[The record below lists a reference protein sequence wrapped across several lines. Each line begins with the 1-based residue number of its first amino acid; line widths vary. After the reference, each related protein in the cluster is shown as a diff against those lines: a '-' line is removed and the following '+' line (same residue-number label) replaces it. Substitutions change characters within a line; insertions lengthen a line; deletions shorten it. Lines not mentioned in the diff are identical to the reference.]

1 MPAPLLRTLCADL
14 VKGRISFHFS
24 SPPAHGVCAAM
35 RFAAVA
41 IDYDGTL
48 ATDGTVHSSTVTALE
63 EVVASG
69 RKFIL
74 VTGRTLHELLPL
86 FPQAT
91 LCARI
96 VAENGAVLY
105 HPSTRDQRLL
115 TSPASVPL
123 IDILRRKGVP
133 LDIGESI
140 IATVRPHEVHVM
152 EAIRD
157 LGLEHHVIFNRESVM
172 VLPPGVN
179 KATGLAAALDEL
191 QLSPHEVVGIGDSEN
206 DHALFEASELA
217 VAVASAV
224 PTLRE
229 AADWVTSNANGTGTA
244 EALLALVADDMAE
257 QAKRMTR
264 HHIVIGSSGTAE
276 PFTMAPVGENLL
288 IAGTSGSGKSTLAHA
303 ILEQLIDHGYQT
315 CVIDPEGD
323 YPSMEKMI
331 VFGNSQR
338 GPTVAEVVTALENPK
353 AQVIVNLVGLPL
365 EDRPAFF
372 LDLLPKLHEL
382 RLRTGRP
389 HRIVVDEAHHLLPN
403 TWRGNAPESSR
414 DLHSMLFV
422 TVHPDRLAPQC
433 LDSIDLAVA
442 LGHDPAATLR
452 FIADRRFRPMPAPPA
467 GELKPG
473 EALLWR
479 KGEGQA
485 VERLLMAAPRVER
498 QRHRRKYA
506 EGELPPER
514 SFYFRGPDGKLN
526 LRAQNLIV
534 FRQIADGVDDA
545 TWLHHLRQGD
555 YSHWLETAIKDPS
568 LARIVHEVEGTPE
581 LSARDSRRRV
591 TSAIEDRYTL
601 PATGV

>member
-1 MPAPLLRTLCADL
+1 
-14 VKGRISFHFS
+14 
-24 SPPAHGVCAAM
+24 M

-48 ATDGTVHSSTVTALE
+48 ATNGTVHPSTVAALE

-74 VTGRTLHELLPL
+74 VTGRMLRELLPL

-105 HPSTRDQRLL
+105 HPSTKNQRLL
-115 TSPASVPL
+115 THPASASL
-123 IDILRRKGVP
+123 IEVLRRKGIP

-140 IATVRPHEVHVM
+140 IATVRPHEVPIM

-206 DHALFEASELA
+206 DHALFQASELA

-229 AADWVTSNANGTGTA
+229 AADWITSNANGTGTT

-264 HHIVIGSSGTAE
+264 HHIVIGSGRTEE

-303 ILEQLIDHGYQT
+303 ILEQLIDQGYQT

-372 LDLLPKLHEL
+372 LELLPKLQEL
-382 RLRTGRP
+382 RLRNGRP
-389 HRIVVDEAHHLLPN
+389 HRIVVDEAHHLLPK
-403 TWRGNAPESSR
+403 TWTGNAPESSR
-414 DLHSMLFV
+414 DLKSMLFV
-422 TVHPDRLAPQC
+422 TVHPDRLAPQL
-433 LDSIDLAVA
+433 LDSIELAVA

-452 FIADRRFRPMPAPPA
+452 FIAGHQSRPMHAPPPD
-467 GELKPG
+467 ELKPG

-479 KGEGQA
+479 KREGQV

-526 LRAQNLIV
+526 LRAQNLIM

-591 TSAIEDRYTL
+591 ASAIEDRYTL

>member
-1 MPAPLLRTLCADL
+1 MPAFPLQQHAPESTREGFPFSL
-14 VKGRISFHFS
+14 VGARCDI
-24 SPPAHGVCAAM
+24 AM

-48 ATDGTVHSSTVTALE
+48 AQDGLVDSSTAAALE
-63 EVVASG
+63 QVVASG

-74 VTGRTLHELLPL
+74 VTGRMLRELLPL

-105 HPSTRDQRLL
+105 RPATRDQRLL
-115 TSPASVPL
+115 ADPASAVL
-123 IDILRRKGVP
+123 IDTLTRKGVTP
-133 LDIGESI
+133 LDVGDSI
-140 IATVRPHEVHVM
+140 IATVRPHEVPIM

-172 VLPPGVN
+172 VLPPGIN

-206 DHALFEASELA
+206 DHALFQTSELA

-224 PTLRE
+224 PTLRD
-229 AADWVTSNANGTGTA
+229 AADWVTARSNGAGTS
-244 EALLALVADDMAE
+244 EALLALVADDMAGH
-257 QAKRMTR
+257 ARRLTR
-264 HHIVIGSSGTAE
+264 HRITLGSRQGGD
-276 PFTMAPVGENLL
+276 PVTMSPVGENLL

-303 ILEQLIDHGYQT
+303 VLEQLVDQGYQS

-331 VFGNSQR
+331 MFGNSQR
-338 GPTVAEVVTALENPK
+338 GPTVVEVMTALENPK
-353 AQVIVNLVGLPL
+353 AQVLVNLVGLPL

-372 LDLLPKLHEL
+372 LELLPKLQE
-382 RLRTGRP
+382 RRVRTGRP
-389 HRIVVDEAHHLLPN
+389 HRIVVDEAHHLMPKR
-403 TWRGNAPESSR
+403 WPAMPESLE
-414 DLHSMLFV
+414 DLHSMIFV
-422 TVHPDRLAPQC
+422 TVHPDRLAPQV
-433 LDSIDLAVA
+433 LDSVDLAVA
-442 LGHDPAATLR
+442 LGHEPASTLQPLGHHR
-452 FIADRRFRPMPAPPA
+452 RSRRMIAVN
-467 GELKPG
+467 ELKPG
-473 EALLWR
+473 EALFWQRAEDLPP
-479 KGEGQA
+479 EP
-485 VERLLMAAPRVER
+485 LLMAVPRAER

-526 LRAQNLIV
+526 LRAQNLIM
-534 FRQIADGVDDA
+534 FRQLADGIDDE

-555 YSHWLETAIKDPS
+555 YSRWMKTAIKDPS
-568 LARIVHEVEGTPE
+568 LAEIVHEVEDMPE
-581 LSARDSRRRV
+581 LSAHESRQRV
-591 TSAIEDRYTL
+591 ATAIQERYTL
-601 PATGV
+601 PTTGI

>member
-1 MPAPLLRTLCADL
+1 
-14 VKGRISFHFS
+14 
-24 SPPAHGVCAAM
+24 M

-48 ATDGTVHSSTVTALE
+48 AQDGLVDSSTVAALE
-63 EVVASG
+63 QVVASG

-74 VTGRTLHELLPL
+74 VTGRMLRELLPL
-86 FPQAT
+86 FPQAA

-105 HPSTRDQRLL
+105 RPATRDQRLL
-115 TSPASVPL
+115 ADPASAVL
-123 IDILRRKGVP
+123 IDTLKRKGVTP
-133 LDIGESI
+133 LDVGDSI
-140 IATVRPHEVHVM
+140 IATVRPHEVPIM

-206 DHALFEASELA
+206 DHALFQASELA

-224 PTLRE
+224 PTLRD
-229 AADWVTSNANGTGTA
+229 AADWVTARSNGAGTS
-244 EALLALVADDMAE
+244 EALLALAADDMAGH
-257 QAKRMTR
+257 AKRLTR
-264 HHIVIGSSGTAE
+264 HRITLGSRAGEAV
-276 PFTMAPVGENLL
+276 TMSPVGDNLL
-288 IAGTSGSGKSTLAHA
+288 IAGTSGSGKSTFAHA
-303 ILEQLIDHGYQT
+303 ILEQLIDQGYQS

-331 VFGNSQR
+331 MFGNSQR
-338 GPTVAEVVTALENPK
+338 GPTVVEVMTALENPK
-353 AQVIVNLVGLPL
+353 AQVIVNLVGLTL

-372 LDLLPKLHEL
+372 LELLPKLQE
-382 RLRTGRP
+382 RRFRTGRP
-389 HRIVVDEAHHLLPN
+389 HRILVDEAHHLMPKS
-403 TWRGNAPESSR
+403 WRATPESLG
-414 DLHSMLFV
+414 DLQSLVFV
-422 TVHPDRLAPQC
+422 TVHPDRLAPRV
-433 LDSIDLAVA
+433 LDSVDLAVA
-442 LGHDPAATLR
+442 LGHEPASTLQPL
-452 FIADRRFRPMPAPPA
+452 ADLGRSRRMTVARVD
-467 GELKPG
+467 ELKPG
-473 EALLWR
+473 EALFWR
-479 KGEGQA
+479 RAEDLPPGA
-485 VERLLMAAPRVER
+485 LLMAVPRAER

-526 LRAQNLIV
+526 LRAQNLIM
-534 FRQIADGVDDA
+534 FRQLADGIDDE

-555 YSHWLETAIKDPS
+555 YSRWMKTAIKDPF
-568 LARIVHEVEGTPE
+568 LAEIVQEVEDMPE
-581 LSARDSRRRV
+581 LSAHDSRLRV
-591 TSAIEDRYTL
+591 ATAIQERYTL

>member
-1 MPAPLLRTLCADL
+1 
-14 VKGRISFHFS
+14 
-24 SPPAHGVCAAM
+24 M

-48 ATDGTVHSSTVTALE
+48 ATEGTVHPSTVAALE
-63 EVVASG
+63 QVVASG

-74 VTGRTLHELLPL
+74 VTGRTLRELLPL
-86 FPQAT
+86 FPQAS

-105 HPSTRDQRLL
+105 RPATRDQRLL
-115 TSPASVPL
+115 THPASVPL
-123 IDILRRKGVP
+123 TEMLKKKGVTP
-133 LDIGESI
+133 LDVGESI
-140 IATVRPHEVHVM
+140 IATLRPHEVAIM

-191 QLSPHEVVGIGDSEN
+191 KLSPHEVVGIGDSEN
-206 DHALFEASELA
+206 DHALLEVSELA

-224 PTLRE
+224 PILKE
-229 AADWVTSNANGTGTA
+229 SADWVTAQSNGAGTT
-244 EALLALVADDMAE
+244 EALLALAADDMAG
-257 QAKRMTR
+257 QAQRMTR
-264 HHIVIGSSGTAE
+264 RRIRLGMSRNGE
-276 PFTMAPVGENLL
+276 PYAVAPVGENVL

-303 ILEQLIDHGYQT
+303 LLEQLIDHGYQT

-323 YPSMEKMI
+323 YPSLEKMI

-338 GPTVAEVVTALENPK
+338 GPTVSEVVTALENPK
-353 AQVIVNLVGLPL
+353 EQVIVNLVGLPL

-372 LDLLPKLHEL
+372 LDLLPKLQEK
-382 RLRTGRP
+382 RRSTGRP
-389 HRIVVDEAHHLLPN
+389 HRILVDEAHHLLPK
-403 TWRGNAPESSR
+403 TWRATPESIR
-414 DLHSMLFV
+414 DLQSMCFV
-422 TVHPDRLAPQC
+422 TVHPDRIAPQVMDAVDVAVVLGQDPVSTLRSIMDRQHARALAPQ
-433 LDSIDLAVA
+433 
-442 LGHDPAATLR
+442 GE
-452 FIADRRFRPMPAPPA
+452 
-467 GELKPG
+467 ELKPG
-473 EALLWR
+473 EALFWR
-479 KGEGQA
+479 KA
-485 VERLLMAAPRVER
+485 DVRTVERLLMAVPRVER

-526 LRAQNLIV
+526 LRAQNLIM

-555 YSHWLETAIKDPS
+555 YSHWMETAIKDAS
-568 LARIVHEVEGTPE
+568 LARIVHEVEGTPN
-581 LSARDSRRRV
+581 LSAYDSRRRV
-591 TSAIEDRYTL
+591 ASAIEERYTL

>member
-1 MPAPLLRTLCADL
+1 
-14 VKGRISFHFS
+14 
-24 SPPAHGVCAAM
+24 M
-35 RFAAVA
+35 RFTAVA

-48 ATDGTVHSSTVTALE
+48 ARDGLVDASTLEALE
-63 EVVASG
+63 HVVASG
-69 RKFIL
+69 RKVIL
-74 VTGRTLHELLPL
+74 VTGRMLRELLPL
-86 FPQAT
+86 FPQPA

-105 HPSTRDQRLL
+105 RPATRDQRLL
-115 TSPASVPL
+115 ADKASGPL
-123 IDILRRKGVP
+123 SEALRRKGVHP
-133 LDIGESI
+133 LDVGDSI
-140 IATVRPHEVHVM
+140 IATVRPHEVAVM

-191 QLSPHEVVGIGDSEN
+191 KLSSHEVVGIGDSEN
-206 DHALFEASELA
+206 DHALLHASELA

-224 PTLRE
+224 PTLLE
-229 AADWVTSNANGTGTA
+229 AADWVTAQNNGAGTA
-244 EALLALVADDMAE
+244 EVLRALVAEDLATH
-257 QAKRMTR
+257 AKRCTR
-264 HHIVIGSSGTAE
+264 HRIKLGTRRTGE
-276 PFTMAPVGENLL
+276 PVSMAPVGENVL

-303 ILEQLIDHGYQT
+303 ILEQLIDQGYQT

-338 GPTVAEVVTALENPK
+338 GPTVAEVITALDTPE

-372 LDLLPKLHEL
+372 LELLPQLQQRRLH
-382 RLRTGRP
+382 TGRP
-389 HRIVVDEAHHLLPN
+389 HRIVVDEAHHLMSN
-403 TWRGNAPESSR
+403 SWRLTPQSLGECQ
-414 DLHSMLFV
+414 SMVFV
-422 TVHPDRLAPQC
+422 TVHPDRLAPEV
-433 LDSIDLAVA
+433 LHSVDLAVA
-442 LGHDPAATLR
+442 LGHEPVSTLQSL
-452 FIADRRFRPMPAPPA
+452 ADHRSPRMTTAHV
-467 GELKPG
+467 EDLKPG

-479 KGEGQA
+479 RAEDLPP
-485 VERLLMAAPRVER
+485 EILMTAFPRAER

-514 SFYFRGPDGKLN
+514 SFYFRGPQGKLN
-526 LRAQNLIV
+526 LRAQNLIM
-534 FRQIADGVDDA
+534 FRQLADGVDDE

-555 YSHWLETAIKDPS
+555 YSRWMKTAIKDPS
-568 LARIVHEVEGTPE
+568 LAEIVHGVERMRE
-581 LSARDSRRRV
+581 LSAHDSRQRV
-591 TSAIEDRYTL
+591 ATAIEERYTL